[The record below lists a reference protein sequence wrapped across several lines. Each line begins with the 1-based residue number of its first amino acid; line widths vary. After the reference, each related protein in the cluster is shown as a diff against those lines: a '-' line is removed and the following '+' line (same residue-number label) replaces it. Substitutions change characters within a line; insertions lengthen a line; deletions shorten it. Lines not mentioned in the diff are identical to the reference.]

1 MAVPWPLPALILAQA
16 RLAATRPIRPAQRAS
31 SAERG
36 SKIISTSSGMSKTR
50 LTADILIVDGVQMV
64 ATRLCDVGAIREP
77 QEARAKVNVI
87 ACETR
92 ADQL

>member
-1 MAVPWPLPALILAQA
+1 
-16 RLAATRPIRPAQRAS
+16 
-31 SAERG
+31 
-36 SKIISTSSGMSKTR
+36 MSKTR